1 MLTKRIIACMDVRN
15 GQVVKGVQFQQL
27 RHAGDPAEL
36 AKRYNV
42 EGIDEVVVLD
52 ITATLESRQALARTI
67 NAVAH
72 EIFLPL
78 TVGGGIRSE
87 DDAAAAI
94 DAGADK
100 VSLNTAALRQPEL
113 ITTLARRYGSQ
124 AVIVA
129 IDAKRRDDGFAV
141 YVRSGTTDAA
151 RDAVAWAKEAE
162 SQGSGRD
169 PAHVDGSRWDE
180 GRLRL
185 RDDGRRLRRR
195 RHSSDCVGWRRLGRS
210 LRRRVHTRSRRCRAG
225 RVDLSLR
232 RVQRDRVEAA
242 LARARNPGPT
252 VNEPSFSLCKAT
264 RMLIPSIDLQDGHV
278 VQLVQGER
286 LAIEAPDPEPWIV
299 KFSRFP
305 RVQLIDLDAARGR
318 GDNRRLVQSICG
330 RLPCRVGGGV
340 RSVERA
346 REVLALG
353 AHAVIA
359 SSALFRDGVVD
370 AAFARSLAEAVGVER
385 VIAAVD
391 SRGGRVVI
399 HGWKTALPLTAVDA
413 VRALEPFCSEFL
425 YTHVDTEGLMGGTDM
440 QAIMAV
446 RRATSRRVTAAG
458 GITTWEEIDQ
468 LDAAGIDSVVG
479 MAIYTGQLPLD
490 RG

>member
-1 MLTKRIIACMDVRN
+1 
-15 GQVVKGVQFQQL
+15 
-27 RHAGDPAEL
+27 
-36 AKRYNV
+36 
-42 EGIDEVVVLD
+42 
-52 ITATLESRQALARTI
+52 
-67 NAVAH
+67 
-72 EIFLPL
+72 
-78 TVGGGIRSE
+78 
-87 DDAAAAI
+87 
-94 DAGADK
+94 
-100 VSLNTAALRQPEL
+100 
-113 ITTLARRYGSQ
+113 
-124 AVIVA
+124 
-129 IDAKRRDDGFAV
+129 
-141 YVRSGTTDAA
+141 
-151 RDAVAWAKEAE
+151 
-162 SQGSGRD
+162 
-169 PAHVDGSRWDE
+169 
-180 GRLRL
+180 
-185 RDDGRRLRRR
+185 
-195 RHSSDCVGWRRLGRS
+195 
-210 LRRRVHTRSRRCRAG
+210 
-225 RVDLSLR
+225 
-232 RVQRDRVEAA
+232 
-242 LARARNPGPT
+242 
-252 VNEPSFSLCKAT
+252 
-264 RMLIPSIDLQDGHV
+264 MLIPSIDLQDGHV

-286 LAIEAPDPEPWIV
+286 LAIEAPDPEPWIAR
-299 KFSRFP
+299 FSTFP

-318 GDNRRLVQSICG
+318 GDNRALVQSICG
-330 RLPCRVGGGV
+330 RLPCRVGGGI

-479 MAIYTGQLPLD
+479 MAIYTGQLTLD